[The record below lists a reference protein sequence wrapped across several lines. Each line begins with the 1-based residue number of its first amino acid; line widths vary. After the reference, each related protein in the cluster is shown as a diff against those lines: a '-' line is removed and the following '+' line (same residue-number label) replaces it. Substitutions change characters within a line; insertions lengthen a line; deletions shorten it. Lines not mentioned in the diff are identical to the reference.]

1 METVSCRNSTS
12 SPSSDKSQESPLFHN
27 YSDLKSSPG
36 TLVYFPSWFRL
47 WDSVSTQHLA
57 RESWRAISSFKIW
70 TLSGGWGLR
79 STEPD
84 FTQPRAI
91 SSCSNNQHPPRL
103 IPCQGHQD
111 CWEFK
116 LNYLSFISYWSRKVT
131 RLLSQGLI
139 TFFTYFS
146 LVICGLVL

>member
-1 METVSCRNSTS
+1 
-12 SPSSDKSQESPLFHN
+12 
-27 YSDLKSSPG
+27 
-36 TLVYFPSWFRL
+36 
-47 WDSVSTQHLA
+47 
-57 RESWRAISSFKIW
+57 
-70 TLSGGWGLR
+70 LSGGWGLR